1 MFKIVFVDD
10 EAITLRLLT
19 CVLDWEEL
27 GITIAGTASDGK
39 EALELCRRVSP
50 DIIIADIRMPGMTGV
65 MLSEMIRKSDA
76 DVKIIFLSA
85 YAEFEYAQSAIEN
98 KVSGYLLKPLDEE
111 KLEALIRK
119 VVSELEQ
126 EKAEKSDTKKFR
138 AGLIES
144 EIRENYLKRMRGE
157 LADEHSEYAQKVA
170 RVFCVRLYCPEYKDY
185 LSGTEETVKETLPK
199 ITERELLSVQIN
211 NYEVFLLA
219 DDRAITSDR
228 ILAAFDKAGIPGVC
242 GTADC
247 EDSLLQ
253 AMFCAKKAVDSTF
266 FSGRSIAVWKDET
279 AAPAPSPGSGDNE
292 ASIRMLVETADS
304 SALREQVF
312 TLTGEY
318 EKIHTD
324 PEKLINTVYDI
335 LILLKTALVRAYPD
349 TELAASSLRHIDPPR
364 LMACQSPEK
373 LRRFLERLLG
383 DLEKGIAEQLQDNGD
398 SSVIRRA
405 RYYATQHCGE
415 VDFSLQDAADYVGLS
430 RNHFSKV
437 FHDGTGVKFWDYVT
451 QMRIRNAR
459 RLLAET
465 DLPIAAIA
473 EKAGYETETHFNR
486 KFKQLEGIT
495 PGKYRKKY
503 GK

>member
-10 EAITLRLLT
+10 EAITLKLLS

-65 MLSEMIRKSDA
+65 MLSEMIRKSDS

-119 VVSELEQ
+119 VVAELKQ
-126 EKAEKSDTKKFR
+126 EKAEKNDTKKFR
-138 AGLIES
+138 TGLIEA
-144 EIRENYLKRMRGE
+144 EIRENYLKKMRGE
-157 LADEHSEYAQKVA
+157 SVEEWENRSPHTA

-185 LSGTEETVKETLPK
+185 LTGTEEMIKDTLPQ
-199 ITERELLSVQIN
+199 ISQEELLSVQIN
-211 NYEVFLLA
+211 NYEVFLLS
-219 DDRAITSDR
+219 DSKEITSDR
-228 ILAAFDKAGIPGVC
+228 ILASFEKAGLPGIC

-247 EDSLLQ
+247 EESLLQ
-253 AMFCAKKAVDSTF
+253 TMSRAKKAADSTF
-266 FSGRSIAVWKDET
+266 FSGKNIAVWKADT
-279 AAPAPSPGSGDNE
+279 AADAPAPGAGDYE
-292 ASIRMLVETADS
+292 SSIRMLIETADS
-304 SALREQVF
+304 SALRDQIF
-312 TLTGEY
+312 ALTDEY
-318 EKIHTD
+318 EKTQTD
-324 PEKLINTVYDI
+324 PVRLTGAIYDI

-349 TELAASSLRHIDPPR
+349 TDLAASSLRHIDQPR
-364 LMACQSPEK
+364 LMACQNSEK
-373 LRRFLERLLG
+373 LRRFLERLLR
-383 DLEKGIAEQLQDNGD
+383 DLEKEIGAQLQDSGD

-405 RYYATQHCGE
+405 RYFAAQHCGE
-415 VDFSLQDAADYVGLS
+415 IDFSLQDAADYVGLS

-437 FHDGTGVKFWDYVT
+437 FHDGTGIKFWDYVT

-459 RLLAET
+459 RLLTET

-473 EKAGYETETHFNR
+473 ERAGYETETHFNR